1 MTKQVKRLAAAQ
13 ERNIMSAL
21 GDVAGHIKEGSDPDA
36 ALVKAAK
43 DHGIPAGHVNLMV
56 HAYNTAGSDRQRDGG
71 NSVLEKAADFPL
83 ASAAAVLEALY
94 PTTVKTAAATHHD
107 TTIDP
112 MYSAPPTWTDEV
124 QLQEKAAAVA
134 TIDWSMGPKP
144 APLPREPGE
153 AMKRAWSAVTA
164 SKRAF
169 ENTRRE
175 LAESENA
182 VVGAFAKLGSYFR
195 QPGGVPFG
203 SVQAAVEL
211 YHGDTGRAVM
221 TQVLRSRPGLAKQAG
236 VAPPTVDWEAAPFS
250 LVMDCA
256 IKGRDMLRKRASLAA
271 AETEHE
277 KTAEATIRPFASSR
291 SLSCLAGLCSPVKAA
306 GVKKAAGLGTVLGYD
321 AAKKALGG
329 VASNMTT
336 ADGDA
341 TVNDTL
347 QEIASPDHETKLR
360 DIELQ
365 YTLQD
370 MMANDPV
377 IGQHDPTAVTNAF
390 NELSQTAPNVVHQ
403 PLQMR
408 ALLRKHLQQ
417 SAFDPFEAQQVADME
432 KTVSG
437 FRTAD
442 SGTHNGTSVLTG

>member
-1 MTKQVKRLAAAQ
+1 MPKQMKKLAASQ
-13 ERNIMSAL
+13 ERAIMAAL
-21 GDVAGHIKEGSDPDA
+21 ADVASHVKEGGEPNAS
-36 ALVKAAK
+36 LIKAAEA
-43 DHGIPAGHVNLMV
+43 HSIPAGHINLMV

-71 NSVLEKAADFPL
+71 SSVLEKAADFPL
-83 ASAAAVLEALY
+83 ASASAVLEALY
-94 PTTVKTAAATHHD
+94 PAAVKTAAAAHHD
-107 TTIDP
+107 AAVDP
-112 MYSAPPTWTDEV
+112 MYSAPPTWTDDV
-124 QLQEKAAAVA
+124 QLQEKAAAAA

-144 APLPREPGE
+144 APLPREAGD
-153 AMKRAWSAVTA
+153 AMKRAWSSVTA
-164 SKRAF
+164 NKREF
-169 ENTRRE
+169 EHARRE

-182 VVGAFAKLGSYFR
+182 VVAALEKAGAYFR
-195 QPGGVPFG
+195 HPGSLPFG
-203 SVQAAVEL
+203 SAQAAVEL

-221 TQVLRSRPGLAKQAG
+221 TQVLRSRPDLAKQAG
-236 VAPPTVDWEAAPFS
+236 AAPPIVDWKAAPFS
-250 LVMDCA
+250 LLLDCA
-256 IKGRDMLRKRASLAA
+256 TKGQDMLRKRASLAA

-277 KTAEATIRPFASSR
+277 KTAEATLRPFASSR
-291 SLSCLAGLCSPVKAA
+291 SLSCLAGLYSPVKAA

-321 AAKKALGG
+321 AAKKAIGG
-329 VASNMTT
+329 VAGNMTT

-347 QEIASPDHETKLR
+347 HDIASPDHETRLR

-377 IGQHDPTAVTNAF
+377 IGQHDPEAVTNAF
-390 NELSQTAPNVVHQ
+390 NELSQTAPNVAQQ

-442 SGTHNGTSVLTG
+442 SGANNGTSVLTG